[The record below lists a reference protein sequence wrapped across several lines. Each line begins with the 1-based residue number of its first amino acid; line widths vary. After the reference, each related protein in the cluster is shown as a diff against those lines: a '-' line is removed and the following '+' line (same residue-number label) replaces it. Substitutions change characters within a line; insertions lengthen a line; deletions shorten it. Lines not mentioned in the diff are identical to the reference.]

1 MTKIFGIIPAR
12 FGSTRFPGKPLA
24 LILGKPMIQHTYES
38 ASRSKLLKDLI
49 VATDDR
55 GIFETVKS
63 FGGKCMMTSKDHP
76 TGTDR
81 LIEVAS
87 SLEPNS
93 IIVNIQGDEPDI
105 DPDLIDGVIQLKL
118 NHRDWEMTTGACPI
132 TELSER
138 TDPNRVKVVFTKDNK
153 ALYFSRSLIP
163 SLFKK
168 EIPVYKHLGIYC
180 YERDV
185 LLSYNK
191 LPQSELEVSES
202 LEQLRALEAGLSIG
216 VYVTQK
222 PSLSVDVPEDISLV
236 EQALLKK

>member
-132 TELSER
+132 TEFSER
-138 TDPNRVKVVFTKDNK
+138 TDPNRVKVVFTKEHK

-163 SLFKK
+163 SFKK